1 MEAGD
6 PLGHVEFAV
15 LDAVHRRALRSRS
28 TALQIHRLRERRAG
42 EGIFHDV
49 LHRCEQDGLL
59 RSQRDDR
66 GRRYELTAAGRARLR
81 ADRRFRVTLVPP
93 SPSGIAGPRAGG
105 AGIRRASHAKRSS
118 TRLRRFGRSGKRRA
132 ELTRPGGYLRLVVE
146 PALTGSSGR
155 RDRPPPSA
163 EPAFDQ
169 QTPAQAPP

>member
-1 MEAGD
+1 MEAGG

-105 AGIRRASHAKRSS
+105 AGIRRASDAKRSS
-118 TRLRRFGRSGKRRA
+118 TRLSQLAAAANDGGADQARGLPEACCRTGPHRLFWA
-132 ELTRPGGYLRLVVE
+132 TR
-146 PALTGSSGR
+146 
-155 RDRPPPSA
+155 
-163 EPAFDQ
+163 
-169 QTPAQAPP
+169 